1 MVGKDT
7 GSNMDTGEHMGT
19 VGIEEGI
26 EVGIGVGTEVQGIAL
41 EEKFG
46 QWAVV

>member
-1 MVGKDT
+1 M
-7 GSNMDTGEHMGT
+7 GSNMDTGKHMGT

-26 EVGIGVGTEVQGIAL
+26 QEGIEAGIEVGTEVQGIAP

-46 QWAVV
+46 LWTVA

>member
-1 MVGKDT
+1 M

-26 EVGIGVGTEVQGIAL
+26 ETGIEVGTEVQGIAL

-46 QWAVV
+46 LWTVA